1 MLVQKIFSELIYP
14 LATCLVLVPLGSL
27 LRWRWP
33 RFGTAVALAGVAW
46 LGLWSLPSASLW
58 LRGTL
63 EHRYTQQV
71 PAVYPVADAIVVLG
85 GGMEGSRKGKR
96 ERGNLLNAGDRV
108 WFGAQ
113 LWRAGRAPVLI
124 LSGGNA
130 EWSASDQPE
139 AEAMATFL
147 VDLGVPRGAMLL
159 ESQSLTT
166 HENALRTREVMQAN
180 GIRRVLLVT
189 SALHMRRA
197 MAAFAAAGID
207 AVPAP
212 TDFEAVPPREM
223 TVLDWLPDAGALE
236 GSTRAIKEYV
246 GYWVYR
252 VRGWAV

>member
-14 LATCLVLVPLGSL
+14 LATCLVLVPLGL
-27 LRWRWP
+27 LVRWRWP
-33 RFGTAVALAGVAW
+33 RFGTVVALSGVAW

-63 EHRYTQQV
+63 EHRYAQQA
-71 PAVYPVADAIVVLG
+71 PASYPAADAIVVLG
-85 GGMEGSRKGKR
+85 GGKEGSRKGKR
-96 ERGNLLNAGDRV
+96 EGGNLLNAGDRV

-130 EWSASDQPE
+130 EWSASDKPE
-139 AEAMATFL
+139 AEAMAAFL

-159 ESQSLTT
+159 GSQSLTT

-212 TDFEAVPPREM
+212 TDFEACR
-223 TVLDWLPDAGALE
+223 
-236 GSTRAIKEYV
+236 
-246 GYWVYR
+246 
-252 VRGWAV
+252 RGR